1 MKTVKGFVTGRVQ
14 GVGFRNFVKK
24 NADQL
29 NVAGYAKNL
38 VDKRVEFILQ
48 GESVVISVL
57 LGKIN
62 RGPIF
67 ASVKVME
74 FDELDS
80 SEQYRGFSVL

>member
-1 MKTVKGFVTGRVQ
+1 MKTVKGYVTGRVQ

-48 GESVVISVL
+48 GESVVISNL
-57 LGKIN
+57 LEKIN

-80 SEQYRGFSVL
+80 GDQNVGFSIL

>member
-1 MKTVKGFVTGRVQ
+1 VKTVKGYVTGRVQ
-14 GVGFRNFVKK
+14 GVGFRHFVKK

-48 GESVVISVL
+48 GESVVISTL
-57 LGKIN
+57 LEKIN

-67 ASVKVME
+67 AAVKAME

-80 SEQYRGFSVL
+80 SEQYRGFSVS